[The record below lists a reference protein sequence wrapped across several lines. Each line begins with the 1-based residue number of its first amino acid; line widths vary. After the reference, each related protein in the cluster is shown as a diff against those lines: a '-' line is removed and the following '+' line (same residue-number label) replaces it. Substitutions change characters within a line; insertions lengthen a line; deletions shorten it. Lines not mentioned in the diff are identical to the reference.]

1 MSIPVGFVA
10 PHLPI
15 AVDQY
20 DRSSEDRFIN
30 ALRLYFGL
38 LDNQNQ
44 TLNTQVSTNQTLIW
58 LSNG

>member
-10 PHLPI
+10 PHLPV

-58 LSNG
+58 LGNG

>member
-1 MSIPVGFVA
+1 MTIPAGFVA
-10 PHLPI
+10 PQLPA
-15 AVDQY
+15 AVQQY

-44 TLNTQVSTNQTLIW
+44 VINNQVSTNQTMIW
-58 LSNG
+58 LDM

>member
-10 PHLPI
+10 PNLPV
-15 AVDQY
+15 AVEQY

-44 TLNTQVSTNQTLIW
+44 VQEPVPWFLPPRR
-58 LSNG
+58 

>member
-10 PHLPI
+10 PRLPT
-15 AVDQY
+15 AVEPY
-20 DRSSEDRFIN
+20 DRSSEDRFID

-44 TLNTQVSTNQTLIW
+44 VINNQVSTSQTLIW
-58 LSNG
+58 LNM

>member
-10 PHLPI
+10 PNLPI

-38 LDNQNQ
+38 LDNQNL
-44 TLNTQVSTNQTLIW
+44 TINNQVSTNQTLIW
-58 LSNG
+58 LGNG

>member
-10 PHLPI
+10 PNLPI

-44 TLNTQVSTNQTLIW
+44 VINEQVSTNQTLNW
-58 LSNG
+58 LGI

>member
-10 PHLPI
+10 PNLPV
-15 AVDQY
+15 AVEQY

-44 TLNTQVSTNQTLIW
+44 VINEQASTNQTLNW
-58 LSNG
+58 LGI

>member
-1 MSIPVGFVA
+1 MTIPVGFVA
-10 PHLPI
+10 PNLPA
-15 AVDQY
+15 AVEPY

-30 ALRLYFGL
+30 ALRLYFSL

-44 TLNTQVSTNQTLIW
+44 VINNQVSTSQTLNW

>member
-1 MSIPVGFVA
+1 MTIPVGFVA
-10 PHLPI
+10 PRLPV
-15 AVDQY
+15 AVEQY

-44 TLNTQVSTNQTLIW
+44 VINNQVSTNQTLNW
-58 LSNG
+58 LSM